1 MKESFWMLFFLFL
14 GIFGFVLINFTGQM
28 TISNEQN
35 YYLLKELTEASMI
48 DAVDYR
54 AFREGVGYDG
64 VTQMTDPD
72 SMHCI
77 AGVPGTVRI
86 VKEKMVESFVRRFA
100 ENVELNKSYQLR
112 FEDIDECPPKVT
124 VTLISKQTF
133 DFFGFFN
140 STYNS
145 DSSTDV
151 VNRLNAIL
159 EVSDYRNETEAD

>member
-1 MKESFWMLFFLFL
+1 MKESLWMYFFLIL
-14 GIFGFVLINFTGQM
+14 GIFGLVLINFTGQM

-64 VTQMTDPD
+64 ITQTTNPD

-77 AGVPGTVRI
+77 SGMPGTVRI
-86 VKEKMVESFVRRFA
+86 IEEKMVESFVRRFA
-100 ENVELNKSYQLR
+100 ENVELNKSYQIR

-145 DSSTDV
+145 SSDTDV

-159 EVSDYRNETEAD
+159 EVSDYRNDTEAD